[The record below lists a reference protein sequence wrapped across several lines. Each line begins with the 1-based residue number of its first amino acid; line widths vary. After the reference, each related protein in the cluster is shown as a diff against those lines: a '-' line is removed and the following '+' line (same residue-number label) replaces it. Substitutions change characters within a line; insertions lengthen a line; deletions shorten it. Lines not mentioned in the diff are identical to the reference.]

1 MYDGPTSGLR
11 PGRIELHFRYGQV
24 PDTGGRGS
32 IVGGALESSNVD
44 IATEFT
50 NMIVLQRDYEANA
63 RVVTTVDQLSQ
74 DTINLVRG

>member
-1 MYDGPTSGLR
+1 MVAVGNNNFQLSAKSASPAIGA
-11 PGRIELHFRYGQV
+11 

-50 NMIVLQRDYEANA
+50 NMIVLQRDYEANS

>member
-1 MYDGPTSGLR
+1 M
-11 PGRIELHFRYGQV
+11 

-32 IVGGALESSNVD
+32 IVGSALESSNVD